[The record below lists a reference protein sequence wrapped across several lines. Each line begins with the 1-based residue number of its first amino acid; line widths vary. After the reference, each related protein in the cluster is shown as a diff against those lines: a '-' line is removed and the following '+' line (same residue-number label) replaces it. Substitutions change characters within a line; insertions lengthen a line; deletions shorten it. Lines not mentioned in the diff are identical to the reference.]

1 MRKIVL
7 GVAAAATL
15 LAAWF
20 APDQDGGVVG
30 PAAATTREP
39 AAAIAV
45 AANGAGDSNGGGA
58 GDASAPRA
66 DAAAGTA
73 TGAPNGA
80 GPAIA
85 GAAGGASGAATGGAP
100 ATQWLDLQ
108 IHPRV
113 ADEELGKLFAKQSW
127 QPEAPRKVLPPQAA
141 EAPPPARAAVQPGGA
156 PPLPFQ
162 FMGRF
167 VEDGKSAYF
176 LQADGR
182 NVVARPGEKID
193 DNYLLE
199 GAANGALQFIY
210 LPLNERQSLA
220 VGDNN

>member
-39 AAAIAV
+39 AAATTARP
-45 AANGAGDSNGGGA
+45 ASDAGAN
-58 GDASAPRA
+58 
-66 DAAAGTA
+66 AAAGNNGTA
-73 TGAPNGA
+73 
-80 GPAIA
+80 A
-85 GAAGGASGAATGGAP
+85 GAAHGAGTNMAGAP
-100 ATQWLDLQ
+100 ADANGGPAPQPWLDLQ

-113 ADEELGKLFAKQSW
+113 SDDELGNLFAKQSW
-127 QPEAPRKVLPPQAA
+127 QPDAPKKVLPPQVPEAA
-141 EAPPPARAAVQPGGA
+141 QPARAAAAPTGA

-167 VEDGKSAYF
+167 VEDGKSAWF
-176 LQADGR
+176 LQQDGR

-199 GAANGALQFIY
+199 SAANGVLQFIY
-210 LPLNERQSLA
+210 LPLNERQTLA